1 MAARLRT
8 KRIKRERQKWGSGER
23 KPEHK
28 GLGVQVKGKQI
39 QRVLQRL
46 PFQFQGA
53 NGTSRLPNNSPP
65 LPNAAG
71 PGIVLVP
78 RYDPHGQHEGLGC
91 WSLVLGCPLR
101 PSRSLFHLSTFSSL
115 GLCSRRGGSLLG
127 AILILSLLLLLLLL
141 LAPHL
146 LLHLQD
152 DARELAEITK
162 VLDVRQLQGVSQVYL
177 HSLLP
182 SWDVGISLE
191 MGKKQGGCRAGRCI
205 WLLQSSP
212 YSTAVKLVTKD
223 IRLCS
228 SDSLRLPQTR
238 MLDQM
243 LQARLYLKRMKGS
256 SSASTASALCQNH
269 SLQRG
274 RSSPAWHQ
282 QRAAAIWYLLP

>member
-1 MAARLRT
+1 MTQAGYQT
-8 KRIKRERQKWGSGER
+8 
-23 KPEHK
+23 
-28 GLGVQVKGKQI
+28 
-39 QRVLQRL
+39 
-46 PFQFQGA
+46 
-53 NGTSRLPNNSPP
+53 TCPP

-191 MGKKQGGCRAGRCI
+191 MGKNREAAGQGAASGFYRAHPI
-205 WLLQSSP
+205 LHPSS
-212 YSTAVKLVTKD
+212 
-223 IRLCS
+223 
-228 SDSLRLPQTR
+228 
-238 MLDQM
+238 
-243 LQARLYLKRMKGS
+243 
-256 SSASTASALCQNH
+256 
-269 SLQRG
+269 
-274 RSSPAWHQ
+274 W
-282 QRAAAIWYLLP
+282 